1 MSSFQAWLYCYQY
14 HPRLKDTWGAL
25 HREGID
31 TQWYGVCRAQWKPLC
46 TSKTWRIKSGKKG
59 KDQEQIVHG
68 HPQRSVWQSWE
79 LSPNL
84 PAQNLSPVHQA
95 HTVSTEDTSNRAFS
109 PFILLFAYRFF
120 PLQVITPVCCI
131 QNLLQIQEGNKPQSL
146 WMFGNQSPEEKHCLW
161 LNLHYSIKRKH
172 TKSLLNEE
180 TVWVRTTF
188 TKIRKWI
195 AAVEGW
201 ATA

>member
-1 MSSFQAWLYCYQY
+1 MVCAEHSENHSALV
-14 HPRLKDTWGAL
+14 RLEELRVARKGKIRSRLSMAT
-25 HREGID
+25 HR
-31 TQWYGVCRAQWKPLC
+31 GVCDRAGNSAQTCSEPLPC
-46 TSKTWRIKSGKKG
+46 PPGPHCQHWRHKQQGFFTFYFALCLSLLSIA
-59 KDQEQIVHG
+59 G
-68 HPQRSVWQSWE
+68 H
-79 LSPNL
+79 N
-84 PAQNLSPVHQA
+84 
-95 HTVSTEDTSNRAFS
+95 T
-109 PFILLFAYRFF
+109 
-120 PLQVITPVCCI
+120 CCI

>member
-1 MSSFQAWLYCYQY
+1 MSSFQVWLYCYQY
-14 HPRLKDTWGAL
+14 HPRLKDTWGEL
-25 HREGID
+25 QREGID
-31 TQWYGVCRAQWKPLC
+31 TQWCGVCRAQWKPLC
-46 TSKTWRIKSGKKG
+46 TSKTWRIKSGKEG

-68 HPQRSVWQSWE
+68 HRGVCDRAGNSAQTCQLRTSP
-79 LSPNL
+79 LSTSPTLSALKTQATGLFHLLLCSL
-84 PAQNLSPVHQA
+84 PISL
-95 HTVSTEDTSNRAFS
+95 
-109 PFILLFAYRFF
+109 F
-120 PLQVITPVCCI
+120 PLQVITPVCCN

-146 WMFGNQSPEEKHCLW
+146 WMSGNQSPEEKHCLW

-195 AAVEGW
+195 AAEEGW

>member
-120 PLQVITPVCCI
+120 PLQVITPAVYRTFCKFKRATSPSLSECLVI
-131 QNLLQIQEGNKPQSL
+131 NLQKKNTVSGWI
-146 WMFGNQSPEEKHCLW
+146 
-161 LNLHYSIKRKH
+161 SI
-172 TKSLLNEE
+172 TP
-180 TVWVRTTF
+180 
-188 TKIRKWI
+188 
-195 AAVEGW
+195 
-201 ATA
+201 